1 MVLENYLFVL
11 FLSCVTDNKCP
22 RVRAREAMGRCRTV
36 VGEVASAGAKM
47 TKRRKVV
54 VCGGIYRRIIIF
66 VFDILR
72 K

>member
-1 MVLENYLFVL
+1 MVLESHLFVHFVL
-11 FLSCVTDNKCP
+11 CVTDNKCP
-22 RVRAREAMGRCRTV
+22 RVRVREARERCRTV

>member
-1 MVLENYLFVL
+1 MVLEDYLFVRFVL
-11 FLSCVTDNKCP
+11 CVTDKNCP
-22 RVRAREAMGRCRTV
+22 RVRVREARGRCRTV
-36 VGEVASAGAKM
+36 VGEVAATGAKM
-47 TKRRKVV
+47 AKRRKVV

>member
-1 MVLENYLFVL
+1 M
-11 FLSCVTDNKCP
+11 CV
-22 RVRAREAMGRCRTV
+22 RRREGADAMAK
-36 VGEVASAGAKM
+36 EVASAGTKM

>member
-1 MVLENYLFVL
+1 
-11 FLSCVTDNKCP
+11 
-22 RVRAREAMGRCRTV
+22 MGD
-36 VGEVASAGAKM
+36 EVAAMGAKM

>member
-1 MVLENYLFVL
+1 MVLESHLFVCFVL
-11 FLSCVTDNKCP
+11 CLTDSKCP
-22 RVRAREAMGRCRTV
+22 RVREAWGRCRTV

>member
-1 MVLENYLFVL
+1 M
-11 FLSCVTDNKCP
+11 TDNKCP
-22 RVRAREAMGRCRTV
+22 RVRVREARGRCRTV
-36 VGEVASAGAKM
+36 VGEVASVGTKM
-47 TKRRKVV
+47 AKRRKVV

>member
-1 MVLENYLFVL
+1 M
-11 FLSCVTDNKCP
+11 TDNKCP
-22 RVRAREAMGRCRTV
+22 RVREARGRCRTV
-36 VGEVASAGAKM
+36 VGEVASVGTKM
-47 TKRRKVV
+47 AKRRKVV

>member
-1 MVLENYLFVL
+1 M
-11 FLSCVTDNKCP
+11 
-22 RVRAREAMGRCRTV
+22 RVRTAMDEADAV
-36 VGEVASAGAKM
+36 VGELASAGAKM

>member
-1 MVLENYLFVL
+1 
-11 FLSCVTDNKCP
+11 
-22 RVRAREAMGRCRTV
+22 MGD
-36 VGEVASAGAKM
+36 EVASAGAKM
-47 TKRRKVV
+47 TKQRKVV

>member
-1 MVLENYLFVL
+1 M
-11 FLSCVTDNKCP
+11 SACVC
-22 RVRAREAMGRCRTV
+22 VRRGKGADAMAK
-36 VGEVASAGAKM
+36 EVASAGAKM
-47 TKRRKVV
+47 SKRKKVV

>member
-1 MVLENYLFVL
+1 MVLESHLFVRFVL
-11 FLSCVTDNKCP
+11 CVTDNKCP
-22 RVRAREAMGRCRTV
+22 RVRVREARGRYRTV

>member
-1 MVLENYLFVL
+1 M
-11 FLSCVTDNKCP
+11 TDNKCP
-22 RVRAREAMGRCRTV
+22 RVRVRVREARERCRTV